1 MQASAIHI
9 EPALHIS
16 NLPGN
21 YFTDFPRAAWAHI
34 FNFCPNRSVLQRV
47 CKPFNRLIKTT
58 PANKLFINI
67 TEHTDIEMVSKM
79 IANSRSPKVT
89 ILVNRKNEKDLSAL
103 FHQIDERSNQHVE
116 KLCVSTV
123 AIEKISNTEAFLSKI
138 CIFFSLSF
146 MGFI

>member
-1 MQASAIHI
+1 
-9 EPALHIS
+9 
-16 NLPGN
+16 
-21 YFTDFPRAAWAHI
+21 
-34 FNFCPNRSVLQRV
+34 
-47 CKPFNRLIKTT
+47 
-58 PANKLFINI
+58 
-67 TEHTDIEMVSKM
+67 MVSKM

-138 CIFFSLSF
+138 CIFFQILQ
-146 MGFI
+146 I